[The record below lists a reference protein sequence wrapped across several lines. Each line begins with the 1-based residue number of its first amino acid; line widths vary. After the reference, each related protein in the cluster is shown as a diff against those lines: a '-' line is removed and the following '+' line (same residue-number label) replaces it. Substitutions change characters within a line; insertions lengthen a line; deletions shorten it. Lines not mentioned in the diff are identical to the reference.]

1 MAFGFGFNKQ
11 KVLSSAEK
19 FVQQGKLQNAIAE
32 YEKIRKHDDKDLTV
46 INTIGDLY
54 SRMGD
59 SEKAIEC
66 FKTVGDAYAGQGF
79 TVKAIAMYKKITKLA
94 PSVDGSLKLAE
105 LYTQQGL
112 FNDARAQYLQ
122 VAEDFMKGGD
132 LDQAIRLFQKVLE
145 MDPENVP
152 MRIKLAEVYIKRG
165 KKKEA
170 WEIFSAAAEA
180 LRGRGSAAAAEDVL
194 QRMLQLDPGNS
205 YVLLMRGKSAL
216 ESGDAK
222 GAIEYLEKATDI
234 DSHPE
239 GLRDLLKAYL
249 HGGEL
254 TKATPL
260 AEKLLSVHNDA
271 EGLFLLAEAAAR
283 FGHPG
288 EALEIYS
295 KHADR
300 MLATD
305 STKLLAN
312 LHTMIAQVRDDA
324 GALEILMDLLK
335 KSGES
340 THVNEVVEL
349 LAHASVKNG
358 NLERAKELYG
368 VLAKDEPQNALHM
381 QNFHQVAD
389 RMFGPGSSVAAASGI
404 TAEEGS
410 MIVEELEATAPVVDQ
425 SYPDEVAIAI
435 RSAVTEADLFLSY
448 NLPEKALAPL
458 MAVLPQAPNDIRL
471 NQRLAGLHTR
481 AKRFAEAAVCCRTLE
496 TAYHDA
502 SHPDEALRYGELA
515 TRYEQSAQH
524 AAAQVAE
531 PEVAV
536 AAAAGAPMQ
545 SAAAWP
551 AAPHGHESP
560 AFEVSTA
567 PEFSV
572 HEPSAHDSSG
582 VQDLS
587 SEWEHS
593 LTIDEPSG
601 ESMAKAKDEIA
612 ASIGGGT
619 AEAEEDPSSNPDIA
633 ETVDEIKFYLEHFMT
648 DQARAAFE
656 KLQTLTRSAA
666 VLDPLREALAKGA
679 KPQEEPEV
687 EISEIEAADVE
698 SFEVEVEGLDSTAHV
713 EEESKPEEYGTAPEL
728 MSHHGI
734 AEDAAPSDAY
744 AQDAGAELEAVD
756 LTRPPESLHI
766 VEATDEQAESIHL
779 VEAAHEE
786 PVQEGAVH
794 EEPTPEETVHEL
806 AAEATPFAESEHV
819 AEPVHVEPVHVEPVF
834 VEPVHVE
841 PVHVDPPHVEPVHA
855 GEVHA
860 EPAYAESAHALT
872 EPHPNELTALVADL
886 EASIGDAFPET
897 APAAADAH
905 AADAAQTRQA
915 PQSSLQFPETHTE
928 KFAGWPVPHAAP
940 APASHLEP
948 VAHVASTPATAT
960 TATSGAA
967 AAPALAS
974 ASAFTGR
981 AVRATDGAA
990 DVDLSEMFSE
1000 LRHELEEEATAGDDD
1015 PETHYNMGV
1024 AFREMGL
1031 LDEAIAELQRV
1042 CTAIDRGHA
1051 FSQSIQTYTWLA
1063 QCFLDKGVPDAAIR
1077 WYEKALNIP
1086 GLDNESRLAI
1096 HYELGSAC
1104 EQAHNKAQALQHFT
1118 YVFGANIDYRD
1129 VAERIQALSS

>member
-11 KVLSSAEK
+11 KVLSAAEK

-46 INTIGDLY
+46 TNTIGDLY

-66 FKTVGDAYAGQGF
+66 FKTVGDAYAAQGF
-79 TVKAIAMYKKITKLA
+79 TVKGIAMYKKITKLT

-180 LRGRGSAAAAEDVL
+180 LRGRGSLAAAEDIL

-205 YVLLMRGKSAL
+205 YVLLLRGKGAL

-222 GAIEYLEKATDI
+222 AAIEYLEKASDI

-249 HGGEL
+249 DSGEL
-254 TKATPL
+254 AKATPL
-260 AEKLLSVHNDA
+260 AEKLLTVHNDA
-271 EGLFLLAEAAAR
+271 EGLFLLAEASAR

-288 EALEIYS
+288 AALEIYS

-305 STKLLAN
+305 STKLLGN
-312 LHTMIAQVRDDA
+312 LHTLIAQVRDDA
-324 GALEILMDLLK
+324 GALETLMGLLK
-335 KSGES
+335 KAGES

-349 LAHASVKNG
+349 LAHASVKSG
-358 NLERAKELYG
+358 NLERARELYG
-368 VLAKDEPQNALHM
+368 ELAKSEPQNGLHM
-381 QNFHQVAD
+381 QNYQQVAD
-389 RMFGPGSSVAAASGI
+389 RMTGSSPAAASANSI
-404 TAEEGS
+404 TAEEGGL
-410 MIVEELEATAPVVDQ
+410 IVEELEATAPVVDQ
-425 SYPDEVAIAI
+425 TYADDVAIAV

-458 MAVLPQAPNDIRL
+458 LAALPQAPQDVRL
-471 NQRLAGLHTR
+471 NQRLAALHTR

-496 TAYHDA
+496 TSYHDA
-502 SHPDEALRYGELA
+502 GHPDEALRYGELA
-515 TRYEQSAQH
+515 TRYEQSAAAVAGQGTQH
-524 AAAQVAE
+524 DM
-531 PEVAV
+531 AV
-536 AAAAGAPMQ
+536 AAAAGAP
-545 SAAAWP
+545 AASTSSVFGTAPFNAAPWP
-551 AAPHGHESP
+551 AAAHAHEP
-560 AFEVSTA
+560 AAFEVSPT

-572 HEPSAHDSSG
+572 HEMDVHSDA
-582 VQDLS
+582 QDLSSDDRSEDIS
-587 SEWEHS
+587 SEWEHT
-593 LTIDEPSG
+593 LTVDEPAVDGSA
-601 ESMAKAKDEIA
+601 AKPEDAIS

-619 AEAEEDPSSNPDIA
+619 AEADEDASSNPEIA
-633 ETVDEIKFYLEHFMT
+633 ETVDEIKFYLEHFMV

-656 KLQTLTRSAA
+656 KLQTLTQSAA
-666 VLDPLREALAKGA
+666 VLDPLRSAFEKGA
-679 KPQEEPEV
+679 HPQDEPEV
-687 EISEIEAADVE
+687 EISEIEAGDVE
-698 SFEVEVEGLDSTAHV
+698 SLEVEVEAPDASEFATL
-713 EEESKPEEYGTAPEL
+713 PEL
-728 MSHHGI
+728 TSHLEI
-734 AEDAAPSDAY
+734 ADDAHS
-744 AQDAGAELEAVD
+744 
-756 LTRPPESLHI
+756 
-766 VEATDEQAESIHL
+766 
-779 VEAAHEE
+779 AH
-786 PVQEGAVH
+786 
-794 EEPTPEETVHEL
+794 
-806 AAEATPFAESEHV
+806 
-819 AEPVHVEPVHVEPVF
+819 
-834 VEPVHVE
+834 
-841 PVHVDPPHVEPVHA
+841 
-855 GEVHA
+855 
-860 EPAYAESAHALT
+860 AYAESAGAEVEPVDLITPPEPIHAGAFET
-872 EPHPNELTALVADL
+872 EAVHAEAFSVEAAQPIEATHTTELVHAEEHAPVHYAETVHAAESAHAEVHAKPDELTSLVADL
-886 EASIGDAFPET
+886 EAAIPDVFPT
-897 APAAADAH
+897 APGVVAQIHDAETV
-905 AADAAQTRQA
+905 QTA
-915 PQSSLQFPETHTE
+915 EATPAHETHTAHE
-928 KFAGWPVPHAAP
+928 KFAGWPVAHSAPESTPQLETVAHAA
-940 APASHLEP
+940 ATVQTTLA
-948 VAHVASTPATAT
+948 AASTSVSAA
-960 TATSGAA
+960 SGAA
-967 AAPALAS
+967 AAPAPAET
-974 ASAFTGR
+974 FTGR
-981 AVRATDGAA
+981 PVRSTTTPDATAA
-990 DVDLSEMFSE
+990 GVDLSEMFSE
-1000 LRHELEEEATAGDDD
+1000 LRHELEEEAVAGDDD

-1042 CTAIDRGHA
+1042 CTAIDRGLA

-1086 GLDNESRLAI
+1086 GLDNESRLAL
-1096 HYELGSAC
+1096 HYELGAAC
-1104 EQAHNKAQALQHFT
+1104 EQAHNKPQALQHFT